1 MSNNVLVRFFLG
13 LLFPIYLF
21 SQSVNNIEIKQI
33 DEQLALQKQYILNII
48 KNINNKI
55 YLKTDINQN
64 KKNVKLLT
72 SKIHINTSKNNT
84 LAVKRDEVQ
93 LLILKQQASYENTLK
108 NIIKGKQ
115 TFKDKEYFIKLL
127 NNNIIEL
134 NKEILLPYTKT
145 YENEKIKENIVSKQ
159 YTKNY
164 IELQKQTNTQSF
176 VLKYLLEHMYLY
188 RQTNFFIDEFNL
200 AYLISTIDSI
210 SFISYLSE
218 FTSYYFNFTIG
229 EIIIVLLIIFFIR
242 ILNTRIINI
251 VAGFIAKIFI
261 RKKYDDSED
270 IRAYLQKTIDRPL
283 VLSLYIFSIHIAI
296 HILIKDP
303 TIIQQILPW
312 INTIYIS
319 LLTWTLY
326 SLLNNGINVY
336 ANTLLTKYPN
346 VRKEMIIF
354 ILRIV
359 KIILILLVILFL
371 FSQLGIDIKAIA
383 ASLGVGG
390 IAIALASKDT
400 LANFFGSLNI
410 MTDNSF
416 SQGDWI
422 QTNDVEGTVVD
433 IRMRSTRIR
442 TFDNAMITIPNS
454 QLANTPIRNWSKRKI
469 GRRIK
474 MYLGITY
481 ESKMED
487 IIQLKKDLY
496 DMLENHSKI
505 ASPKNIE
512 STKTKKFEAIKKDD
526 LSGVKK
532 TLLVYIDK
540 YNNSSIDILIYCF
553 SKSPAWED
561 WLITKEDVLIKISSL
576 VKKNNCSFAYPTQT
590 IMLNKK
596 LT

>member
-1 MSNNVLVRFFLG
+1 MSNNVLVKFFFVLF
-13 LLFPIYLF
+13 FPIYLF
-21 SQSVNNIEIKQI
+21 SQGIDDLQVKQI
-33 DEQLALQKQYILNII
+33 DEQLALQEQYVQNVI
-48 KNINNKI
+48 KNINNQT
-55 YLKTDINQN
+55 YLQNDI
-64 KKNVKLLT
+64 KNHEKSIKLLT
-72 SKIHINTSKNNT
+72 NKIHINKNEENT
-84 LAVKRDEVQ
+84 LAVKRDELAV
-93 LLILKQQASYENTLK
+93 LILQGKISYENTLT
-108 NIIKGKQ
+108 NIIKGKH

-127 NNNIIEL
+127 KNNIEKL
-134 NKEILLPYTKT
+134 NIKLNDTYIKE
-145 YENEKIKENIVSKQ
+145 YENEKNKENIVSKN

-164 IELQKQTNTQSF
+164 LELQKQTNTQLL
-176 VLKYLLEHMYLY
+176 VLKYLLEHMYSY

-200 AYLISTIDSI
+200 TYLISSIDAI

-218 FTSYYFNFTIG
+218 FTNYYFHFSIG
-229 EIIIVLLIIFFIR
+229 EIILVLLIIFFIR
-242 ILNTRIINI
+242 ILNTRIINVI
-251 VAGFIAKIFI
+251 ASFIAKIFI

-270 IRAYLQKTIDRPL
+270 IRTYLQKTIDRPL
-283 VLSLYIFSIHIAI
+283 IFGLYIFSIHISLY
-296 HILIKDP
+296 ILIKNP
-303 TIIQQILPW
+303 IIIQQTLPW

-326 SLLNNGINVY
+326 SLLNNGITVY

-346 VRKEMIIF
+346 VRKEMIVF

-422 QTNDVEGTVVD
+422 QTNNVEGTVVD
-433 IRMRSTRIR
+433 IRMRTTRIR

-454 QLANTPIRNWSKRKI
+454 QLANIPIRNWSKRKI

-481 ESKMED
+481 ESEMEN
-487 IIQLKKDLY
+487 IVQLKKDLY

-505 ASPKNIE
+505 ASLKNTQ

-540 YNNSSIDILIYCF
+540 YNDSSIDILIYCF
-553 SKSPAWED
+553 SKSPNWED
-561 WLITKEDVLIKISSL
+561 WLMTKEDILIKISKL
-576 VKKNNCSFAYPTQT
+576 VEKNNCDFAYPTQT
-590 IMLNKK
+590 ILLNK
-596 LT
+596 